1 MILNQ
6 ERTEM
11 PKVTYNPE
19 KVQKQKRSIGAVAV
33 VLLLIVTILALVFKF
48 NFIVWV
54 LLDLAIF
61 GVANLLLRRVGKVPL

>member
-1 MILNQ
+1 
-6 ERTEM
+6 M

-19 KVQKQKRSIGAVAV
+19 KVQKQKRIIGVVAV
-33 VLLLIVTILALVFKF
+33 VLLLVVTVLAIVFRV

-54 LLDLAIF
+54 LVDLAIA